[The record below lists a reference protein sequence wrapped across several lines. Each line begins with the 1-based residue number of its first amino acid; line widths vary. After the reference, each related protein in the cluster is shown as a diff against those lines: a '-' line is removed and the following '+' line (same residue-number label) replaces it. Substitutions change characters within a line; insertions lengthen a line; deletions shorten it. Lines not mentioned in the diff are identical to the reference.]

1 MRKKTQ
7 ATTQAKTSKRTMS
20 LCSSQDD
27 SAAVCWQTFEG
38 RLPGS
43 SQTSRTASILRP
55 FLPSC
60 TFTWPLS
67 QRRSPLAAFW
77 GKSQMACRF
86 SFQNLPNVFEFYR
99 QGVMESFLGH
109 MIAGGVFCL
118 FGGQPLTV
126 LGCTGPVSFHPR
138 ILLILLLGLK
148 HLFFSPK
155 PLNVFSS
162 FAYFMFLPRCS
173 SLRRSL
179 SSSATV
185 MVS

>member
-1 MRKKTQ
+1 MTKIRASTRTKS
-7 ATTQAKTSKRTMS
+7 KTSKQTTS

-67 QRRSPLAAFW
+67 QKRSPLAAFL

-86 SFQNLPNVFEFYR
+86 SFQNWPNVFEFYR

-138 ILLILLLGLK
+138 ILLILGLE

-173 SLRRSL
+173 SSRRSL